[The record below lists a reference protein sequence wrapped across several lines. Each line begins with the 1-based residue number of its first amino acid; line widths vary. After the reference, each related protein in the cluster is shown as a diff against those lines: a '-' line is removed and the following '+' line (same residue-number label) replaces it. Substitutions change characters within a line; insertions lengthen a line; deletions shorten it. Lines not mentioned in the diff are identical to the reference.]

1 MQNTEPIDST
11 QQNTQCIQQQCGV
24 SYKKASEL
32 LTRCNGDIVLA
43 ISSHFDASVLEDLED
58 KTKST
63 EPTDPTQQALNTI
76 RNIANEKD
84 AIMNKR
90 LEQQKQLK
98 QKQTETIETDE
109 TSEMQSTNTEASS

>member
-43 ISSHFDASVLEDLED
+43 ISSHFDASVLED

-63 EPTDPTQQALNTI
+63 EPIDPTQQALNTI